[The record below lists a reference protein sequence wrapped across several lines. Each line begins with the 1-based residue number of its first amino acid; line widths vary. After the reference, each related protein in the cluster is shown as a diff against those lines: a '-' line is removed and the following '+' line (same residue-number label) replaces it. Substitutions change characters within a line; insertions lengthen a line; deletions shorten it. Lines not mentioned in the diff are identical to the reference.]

1 MIYNLKQASEPSLIK
16 ANNLSESD
24 VKKIVL
30 EWYTNGMFADILQ
43 DEYGRDLEEILQE
56 EPKTAEEL
64 LKQLWILSLI

>member
-1 MIYNLKQASEPSLIK
+1 MIYNLKQKRALAHK
-16 ANNLSESD
+16 TNNLSESD

-43 DEYGRDLEEILQE
+43 DEYGRDLEEIQE

>member
-1 MIYNLKQASEPSLIK
+1 MIYNLNKQASLAHKSKQFI
-16 ANNLSESD
+16 ESD

>member
-24 VKKIVL
+24 VKKIV

-43 DEYGRDLEEILQE
+43 DEYGRDLEILQE
-56 EPKTAEEL
+56 EP
-64 LKQLWILSLI
+64 S

>member
-1 MIYNLKQASEPSLIK
+1 MIYNLKQAEPSLIK

-43 DEYGRDLEEILQE
+43 DEYGRDLERYYKKNQN
-56 EPKTAEEL
+56 
-64 LKQLWILSLI
+64 S